1 MESRAWKELSVIL
14 GFASEGITADSSLK
28 LQGKHPTTITL
39 QYARQEEF
47 DPKVLKTLILKCH
60 SPNRLQ

>member
-1 MESRAWKELSVIL
+1 MESRARKELSVVL
-14 GFASEGITADSSLK
+14 GIASDGITLVSGLK
-28 LQGKHPTTITL
+28 LQSRHPTTITL
-39 QYARQEEF
+39 QNARQEEF

>member
-14 GFASEGITADSSLK
+14 GFASEGITAVSSLK

-39 QYARQEEF
+39 QYTRQEEF

-60 SPNRLQ
+60 SPSRLQ